1 MQVNLTDGRVII
13 VPLSAFPGIQ
23 KLSINERENWFL
35 NSGGISVDKSN
46 EVFHI
51 EQRQI
56 LIASKIME
64 EFL

>member
-51 EQRQI
+51 EQ
-56 LIASKIME
+56 
-64 EFL
+64 